1 MRAAAPGG
9 PGGRASEYHARSSR
23 MSDKLPVLVVLDDAE
38 LREFVLRALRVSGYN
53 PDGVDSGEAGLRL
66 LEEKKVAVMV
76 ADVFLKGLN
85 GVELLKRARERAP
98 TTQVILVGRDVPTST
113 VVSAMKFGA
122 FDVVEK
128 PIDVDYLLLVL
139 EKAVRHHRLTQENQ
153 ALKLLQARRPGE
165 MVAESPSML
174 QVLKTLELVAPTD
187 LTVLIEGES
196 GVGKE
201 LVANRIHQLSPRK
214 ERPFV
219 AVNCGAIQETLLESE
234 LFGHERGAF
243 TGATKEHQG
252 LFSVADG
259 GTLFLDEIGEMNLDL
274 QVKLLRVLERSE
286 FRRVG
291 GNKLIHVDVRVV
303 AATNKK
309 LQEEVQA
316 GKFREDLY
324 YRLNVIHVEV
334 PPLRERT
341 EDIPALVLS
350 FLESHQRKG
359 LPRRTVSPE
368 AMAQLRTYDWPGNVR
383 ELRNVIE
390 RCMILCRGDTI
401 LPSDLPAVLGRSPT
415 PPGAPAATAGRAA
428 PAGSDEDLETPL
440 AEIERRHI
448 LRVLDHHGGNKVRSA
463 KALGINVKTLY
474 NKIKAYEA
482 EGSLPA
488 EQGG

>member
-1 MRAAAPGG
+1 
-9 PGGRASEYHARSSR
+9 
-23 MSDKLPVLVVLDDAE
+23 MSDKPPVLVVLDDAE
-38 LREFVLRALRVSGYN
+38 LREFVLRALRVHGY
-53 PDGVDSGEAGLRL
+53 PADGLERGEEALTR
-66 LEEKKVAVMV
+66 LEERKVAVLV

-85 GVELLKRARERAP
+85 GLELLKRAREHSAS
-98 TTQVILVGRDVPTST
+98 QVILLGRDVPTAT
-113 VVSAMKFGA
+113 VVSAMKAGA

-128 PIDVDYLLLVL
+128 PIDVDYLLLVIG
-139 EKAVRHHRLTQENQ
+139 KAVEHHRLTQENQ

-165 MVAESPSML
+165 IVAESPGML
-174 QVLKTLELVAPTD
+174 QVLKTLDLVAPTD
-187 LTVLIEGES
+187 LTVLVEGES

-201 LVANRIHQLSPRK
+201 LVANRIHQLSPRR

-234 LFGHERGAF
+234 LFGHEKGAF

-291 GNKLIHVDVRVV
+291 GNKLVHVDVRVV

-309 LQEEVQA
+309 LSEEVQ
-316 GKFREDLY
+316 GGRFREDLY

-341 EDIPALVLS
+341 EDVPALVQA
-350 FLESHQRKG
+350 FLESHLRKG
-359 LPRRTVSPE
+359 LPRRAVSPE
-368 AMAQLRTYDWPGNVR
+368 AMAQLQAYEWPGNVR

-390 RCMILCRGDTI
+390 RCMILCRGDVI
-401 LPSDLPAVLGRSPT
+401 LPGDLPAVLGRST
-415 PPGAPAATAGRAA
+415 APQPALAPRGGDATDAEA
-428 PAGSDEDLETPL
+428 DLETPL
-440 AEIERRHI
+440 AEVERRHI
-448 LRVLDHHGGNKVRSA
+448 VRVLEHHGGNKVRTA

-474 NKIKAYEA
+474 NKLKGYEK
-482 EGSLPA
+482 EPS
-488 EQGG
+488 

>member
-1 MRAAAPGG
+1 M
-9 PGGRASEYHARSSR
+9 SE
-23 MSDKLPVLVVLDDAE
+23 KPPVLVVLDDAE
-38 LREFVLRALRVSGYN
+38 TREFVLRALRVNAY
-53 PDGVDSGEAGLRL
+53 PAEGVERGEEALAHLDARRM
-66 LEEKKVAVMV
+66 AVMV

-85 GVELLKRARERAP
+85 GLELLRRACERSP
-98 TTQVILVGRDVPTST
+98 GTQVILVGRDVPTAT
-113 VVSAMKFGA
+113 VVTAMKQGA
-122 FDVVEK
+122 FDFVEK
-128 PIDVDYLLLVL
+128 PLDVDYLLLVL
-139 EKAVRHHRLTQENQ
+139 GKAVEHHRLTQENE
-153 ALKLLQARRPGE
+153 ALKLLQARRASGPGAGE
-165 MVAESPSML
+165 LVAESAGMH

-201 LVANRIHQLSPRK
+201 LVANRIHRLSPRA

-234 LFGHERGAF
+234 LFGHEKGAF

-291 GNKLIHVDVRVV
+291 GTKLIHVDVRVV

-309 LQEEVQA
+309 LSEEVHT
-316 GKFREDLY
+316 GRFREDLY

-334 PPLRERT
+334 PPLRERR
-341 EDIPALVLS
+341 DDVPVLVQT

-359 LPRRTVSPE
+359 LPRRAVSPE
-368 AMAQLRTYDWPGNVR
+368 AMSHLQAYEWPGNVR

-390 RCMILCRGDTI
+390 RCMILCRGDVI
-401 LPSDLPAVLGRSPT
+401 LPEDLPAVLGRSTAPT
-415 PPGAPAATAGRAA
+415 PQA
-428 PAGSDEDLETPL
+428 PAGPGARAGPELDLETPL
-440 AEIERRHI
+440 AEVERRHI
-448 LRVLDHHGGNKVRSA
+448 LRVLDHHGGNKVRTA

-474 NKIKAYEA
+474 NKLKGYEK
-482 EGSLPA
+482 EESSPPP
-488 EQGG
+488 